1 MMTPTTDE
9 KKDDKI
15 RTGMVHV
22 SDGKSRPRPARLR
35 LTMESITVQRQ
46 QPKPVHT
53 NNHNNVPH
61 ARERMVQ
68 ITRQK
73 VGGLGLSIKGGS
85 EHKLPIL
92 ISKIYKDQAADQ
104 TGQLFVGDAVIKV
117 NGEYITACKHDDAV
131 NILRNAGDIVVLT
144 VKHYRAAT
152 PFLQKQAGEAG
163 SAAASDTDSSGA
175 SPHTDHNCNNHAP
188 ANTTTTTANHTGHT
202 TTPPQAAW
210 SESEEGSRPSS
221 AAGSLRSRPS
231 SVASDRLE
239 RHDRPDR
246 PDRLSDKQDADT
258 EWVDVVSVPLMMA
271 YVTRYVLGTDKLR
284 PGAFEVRGAR
294 PELTTG
300 VVHLEEAAA
309 LSHWLKAIS
318 DNIVGLTNL
327 QMKLF
332 NRHLAAGERI
342 EYMGWVVEG
351 VVLHGQPW
359 QHYRPKFLVLK
370 GTDVMLFDVPP
381 MNITELAKCPETLKV
396 YQTMFRTV
404 KESETVDWRQHCF
417 LVQSSACGPGGAPG
431 PRYFSAETRQELL
444 RVEAAWTASIVNSVI
459 RLGKKTFTVVHGGR
473 AAGLTLDWAAGF
485 TLSEGSAGAAP
496 VWAYRF
502 SQLRGSSDDGKSKL
516 KLHFQDAETKIIE
529 TKELE
534 CQILQSLL
542 FCMHAFL
549 TAKVASVDPA
559 FLASIHQAN

>member
-1 MMTPTTDE
+1 MMTPIE
-9 KKDDKI
+9 ENKDDKI
-15 RTGMVHV
+15 RMGMVQV
-22 SDGKSRPRPARLR
+22 SDGKSRPRPARLV
-35 LTMESITVQRQ
+35 LSMDAVTVQREV
-46 QPKPVHT
+46 PVVVPVRDK
-53 NNHNNVPH
+53 NVPH

-73 VGGLGLSIKGGS
+73 VGGLGLSIKGGA

-117 NGEYITACKHDDAV
+117 NGEYITACSHDDAV
-131 NILRNAGDIVVLT
+131 TILRNAGDIVVLT

-152 PFLQKQAGEAG
+152 PFLQKQADG
-163 SAAASDTDSSGA
+163 ASDTDSSTGDEHPSLHGKPVDA
-175 SPHTDHNCNNHAP
+175 NCNEKAEQTNGGWQ
-188 ANTTTTTANHTGHT
+188 TAWGEE
-202 TTPPQAAW
+202 
-210 SESEEGSRPSS
+210 ESSRPGS
-221 AAGSLRSRPS
+221 AAGSQRSRPS
-231 SVASDRLE
+231 SVASDRLG
-239 RHDRPDR
+239 
-246 PDRLSDKQDADT
+246 ADHT
-258 EWVDVVSVPLMMA
+258 QLHGPKEWKDVVSVPLMMG
-271 YVTRYVLGTDKLR
+271 YVTRYVFGTDKLR

-294 PELTTG
+294 PQMTTG
-300 VVHLEEAAA
+300 VIHAEDPAA
-309 LSHWLKAIS
+309 LSQWLKSIS

-332 NRHLAAGERI
+332 NRQLAVGERI
-342 EYMGWVVEG
+342 EYMGWVHEG
-351 VVLHGQPW
+351 VLCGAQPW
-359 QHYRPKFLVLK
+359 QTYRPKFLLLK

-381 MNITELAKCPETLKV
+381 MNIAELAKCPETLKV

-417 LVQSSACGPGGAPG
+417 LVQSSGAGPGGGAAG
-431 PRYFSAETRQELL
+431 PRYFSAETRRELL
-444 RVEAAWTASIVNSVI
+444 RVEAAWTSNIVNSVT
-459 RLGKKTFTVVHGGR
+459 RLQKKTFTVVHGGR
-473 AAGLTLDWAAGF
+473 AAGLTLDWSSGF
-485 TLSEGSAGAAP
+485 SLSEGTPGAPP

-516 KLHFQDAETKIIE
+516 KLHFQDAETKVIE

-559 FLASIHQAN
+559 FLASMHQNN

>member
-1 MMTPTTDE
+1 MMTPIEE
-9 KKDDKI
+9 KKDEKI
-15 RTGMVHV
+15 RTGMVQV
-22 SDGKSRPRPARLR
+22 SDGKSRPRPARLV
-35 LTMESITVQRQ
+35 LTMEAVTVQREVVIPP
-46 QPKPVHT
+46 QPPRDKS
-53 NNHNNVPH
+53 VPH

-68 ITRQK
+68 LTRQK
-73 VGGLGLSIKGGS
+73 VGGLGLSIKGGA

-152 PFLQKQAGEAG
+152 PFLQKQADG
-163 SAAASDTDSSGA
+163 ASDTDSSTGDEHPSLHNKVDA
-175 SPHTDHNCNNHAP
+175 NCNSER
-188 ANTTTTTANHTGHT
+188 TADTNGGW
-202 TTPPQAAW
+202 QSAW
-210 SESEEGSRPSS
+210 GDAEESSRPGS
-221 AAGSLRSRPS
+221 AAGSTRSSRPP
-231 SVASDRLE
+231 SVASDRLN
-239 RHDRPDR
+239 DRATEGA
-246 PDRLSDKQDADT
+246 K
-258 EWVDVVSVPLMMA
+258 EWVDVISVPLMMG
-271 YVTRYVLGTDKLR
+271 YVTRYVFGTDKLR

-294 PELTTG
+294 PQVTTG
-300 VVHLEEAAA
+300 VIHVDEPAA
-309 LSHWLKAIS
+309 LSHWLKSIS
-318 DNIVGLTNL
+318 DNIMGLTNL

-332 NRHLAAGERI
+332 NRHLSGGERI
-342 EYMGWVVEG
+342 EYMGWVHEG
-351 VVLHGQPW
+351 LVSGAQPW
-359 QHYRPKFLVLK
+359 QTYRPKFLVLK

-381 MNITELAKCPETLKV
+381 TNITELAKCPETLKV

-417 LVQSSACGPGGAPG
+417 LVQSSTSLTAAAA
-431 PRYFSAETRQELL
+431 PRYFSAETRHELL
-444 RVEAAWTASIVNSVI
+444 RLEAAWTANIVNSVV
-459 RLGKKTFTVVHGGR
+459 RLGKKTFTVVHMGR
-473 AAGLTLDWAAGF
+473 AAGLTLDWSSGF
-485 TLSEGSAGAAP
+485 SLSEGTPGAAP
-496 VWAYRF
+496 VWSYRF

-516 KLHFQDAETKIIE
+516 KLHFQDTETKVIE

-559 FLASIHQAN
+559 FLASIQQAN

>member
-1 MMTPTTDE
+1 MMTPIEE
-9 KKDDKI
+9 KKDEKI
-15 RTGMVHV
+15 RTGMVQV
-22 SDGKSRPRPARLR
+22 SDGKSRPMPARLV
-35 LTMESITVQRQ
+35 LTMDAVTVQREVIV
-46 QPKPVHT
+46 PAPARDKS
-53 NNHNNVPH
+53 VPH

-73 VGGLGLSIKGGS
+73 VGGLGLSIKGGA

-152 PFLQKQAGEAG
+152 PFLQKQADG
-163 SAAASDTDSSGA
+163 ASDTDSSTGDEHP
-175 SPHTDHNCNNHAP
+175 SLHNKVDDNCNTEKTETN
-188 ANTTTTTANHTGHT
+188 GGW
-202 TTPPQAAW
+202 QSAW
-210 SESEEGSRPSS
+210 GDSVEARESRP
-221 AAGSLRSRPS
+221 P

-239 RHDRPDR
+239 GTR
-246 PDRLSDKQDADT
+246 
-258 EWVDVVSVPLMMA
+258 EWVDVVSVPLMMG

-294 PELTTG
+294 AHVTSG
-300 VVHLEEAAA
+300 VIHVDEPAA
-309 LSHWLKAIS
+309 LSHWLKSIS
-318 DNIVGLTNL
+318 DNIMGLTNL

-332 NRHLAAGERI
+332 NRHLPAGERI
-342 EYMGWVVEG
+342 EYLGWVQEG
-351 VVLHGQPW
+351 EVCGAQPW
-359 QHYRPKFLVLK
+359 QTYRPKFLVLK
-370 GTDVMLFDVPP
+370 GTDVMLFDTPP
-381 MNITELAKCPETLKV
+381 MNITELAKCPEVLKV

-417 LVQSSACGPGGAPG
+417 LVQSSSAGPAAAG
-431 PRYFSAETRQELL
+431 PRYFSTDTRHELL
-444 RVEAAWTASIVNSVI
+444 RVEAAWTANIVHSVH
-459 RLGKKTFTVVHGGR
+459 RLGKKTFTVVHMGR
-473 AAGLTLDWAAGF
+473 AAGLTLDWANGF
-485 TLSEGSAGAAP
+485 SLSEGSPGAPP

-516 KLHFQDAETKIIE
+516 KLHFQDTETKVIE

-559 FLASIHQAN
+559 FLASIQHSN

>member
-1 MMTPTTDE
+1 MMTPIEE
-9 KKDDKI
+9 KKDEKI
-15 RTGMVHV
+15 RTGMVQV
-22 SDGKSRPRPARLR
+22 SDGKSRPRPARLV
-35 LTMESITVQRQ
+35 LTMDAVTVQREV
-46 QPKPVHT
+46 PVPAHPPRDK
-53 NNHNNVPH
+53 NVPH

-68 ITRQK
+68 VTRQK
-73 VGGLGLSIKGGS
+73 VGGLGLSIKGGA

-152 PFLQKQAGEAG
+152 PFLQKQADG
-163 SAAASDTDSSGA
+163 ASDTDSSTGD
-175 SPHTDHNCNNHAP
+175 DHPSLHGKNVDANCNSEKIAENGGWQSAWGSAEECSRPGSAASRPPSVASVSERHN
-188 ANTTTTTANHTGHT
+188 ANTTTTTTTGAT
-202 TTPPQAAW
+202 
-210 SESEEGSRPSS
+210 
-221 AAGSLRSRPS
+221 
-231 SVASDRLE
+231 
-239 RHDRPDR
+239 
-246 PDRLSDKQDADT
+246 T
-258 EWVDVVSVPLMMA
+258 EWVDIVSVPLMMG

-294 PELTTG
+294 GGSSG
-300 VVHLEEAAA
+300 VLHADDPAA

-318 DNIVGLTNL
+318 DNVVGLTNL

-351 VVLHGQPW
+351 EVSAAQPW
-359 QHYRPKFLVLK
+359 QTYRPKFLVLK

-381 MNITELAKCPETLKV
+381 MNIAELAKCPETLKV

-417 LVQSSACGPGGAPG
+417 LVQASAGAGPGAAG
-431 PRYFSAETRQELL
+431 PRYFSAETRRDLL
-444 RVEAAWTASIVNSVI
+444 RVEQAWTANIVNSVV
-459 RLGKKTFTVVHGGR
+459 RLGKKTFTVVHLGR

-485 TLSEGSAGAAP
+485 SLSEGTPGAPP

-516 KLHFQDAETKIIE
+516 KLHFQDSETKVIE

-559 FLASIHQAN
+559 FLASIQQSN

>member
-1 MMTPTTDE
+1 MMTPIEEKRDE
-9 KKDDKI
+9 KI
-15 RTGMVHV
+15 RTGMVQV
-22 SDGKSRPRPARLR
+22 SDGKSRPRPARLV
-35 LTMESITVQRQ
+35 LTMDAVTVQREA
-46 QPKPVHT
+46 PVPAHPPRDRS
-53 NNHNNVPH
+53 VPH

-68 ITRQK
+68 VTRQK

-152 PFLQKQAGEAG
+152 PFLQKNTDG
-163 SAAASDTDSSGA
+163 ASDTDSSTGDEHPSLHNKVDA
-175 SPHTDHNCNNHAP
+175 NCNSERSAETN
-188 ANTTTTTANHTGHT
+188 GGW
-202 TTPPQAAW
+202 QSAW
-210 SESEEGSRPSS
+210 GDDESRPGS
-221 AAGSLRSRPS
+221 AAGSARGSRPP
-231 SVASDRLE
+231 SVASDRA
-239 RHDRPDR
+239 PDG
-246 PDRLSDKQDADT
+246 K
-258 EWVDVVSVPLMMA
+258 EWIDVVSVPLMMG

-294 PELTTG
+294 PHMTTG
-300 VVHLEEAAA
+300 VIHAEDPAA
-309 LSHWLKAIS
+309 LSHWLKSIS

-327 QMKLF
+327 QMKLL
-332 NRHLAAGERI
+332 NRQLAGGERI
-342 EYMGWVVEG
+342 EHMGWVHEG
-351 VVLHGQPW
+351 EACGAAPW
-359 QHYRPKFLVLK
+359 QTYRAKFLVLK

-381 MNITELAKCPETLKV
+381 MNVTELAKCPETLKV

-417 LVQSSACGPGGAPG
+417 LVQSSGAGPAGAAGAG

-444 RVEAAWTASIVNSVI
+444 RVEAAWTANIVNSVI
-459 RLGKKTFTVVHGGR
+459 RLGKKTFTVVHAGR

-485 TLSEGSAGAAP
+485 SLSDGPGAPP

-516 KLHFQDAETKIIE
+516 KLHFQDTETKVIE

-559 FLASIHQAN
+559 FLASIQQSN

>member
-1 MMTPTTDE
+1 MMTPIEE
-9 KKDDKI
+9 KKDEKI
-15 RTGMVHV
+15 RTGMVQV
-22 SDGKSRPRPARLR
+22 SDGKSRPRPARLV
-35 LTMESITVQRQ
+35 LTMESVTVQREVIVPPQ
-46 QPKPVHT
+46 LPRDKT
-53 NNHNNVPH
+53 VPH

-73 VGGLGLSIKGGS
+73 VGGLGLSIKGGA

-152 PFLQKQAGEAG
+152 PFLQKQADG
-163 SAAASDTDSSGA
+163 ASDTDSSTGDEHPSLHNKVDA
-175 SPHTDHNCNNHAP
+175 NCNNERTET
-188 ANTTTTTANHTGHT
+188 NGGW
-202 TTPPQAAW
+202 QSAW
-210 SESEEGSRPSS
+210 DGDESSRPGS
-221 AAGSLRSRPS
+221 AAGSMRGSRPP
-231 SVASDRLE
+231 SVASDRL
-239 RHDRPDR
+239 PDG
-246 PDRLSDKQDADT
+246 SK
-258 EWVDVVSVPLMMA
+258 EWVDVVSVPLMMG
-271 YVTRYVLGTDKLR
+271 YVTRYVFGTDKLR

-294 PELTTG
+294 PSQSTG
-300 VVHLEEAAA
+300 VIHVDDPAA
-309 LSHWLKAIS
+309 LSHWLKGVS
-318 DNIVGLTNL
+318 DNITGLTNL

-332 NRHLAAGERI
+332 NRHLPGGERI
-342 EYMGWVVEG
+342 EYMGWVHEG
-351 VVLHGQPW
+351 VVAAAQSW
-359 QHYRPKFLVLK
+359 QSYRPRFLVLK

-381 MNITELAKCPETLKV
+381 MNVTELAKCPETLKV

-404 KESETVDWRQHCF
+404 KESEMVDWRQHCF
-417 LVQSSACGPGGAPG
+417 LVQSSAGSLSAPG
-431 PRYFSAETRQELL
+431 PRYFSAETRHELL
-444 RVEAAWTASIVNSVI
+444 RLEAAWTANIVNSVV
-459 RLGKKTFTVVHGGR
+459 RLEKKTFTVVHGGR
-473 AAGLTLDWAAGF
+473 PAGLTLDWAGGF
-485 TLSEGSAGAAP
+485 SLSEGGPGAAP
-496 VWAYRF
+496 LWAYRF

-516 KLHFQDAETKIIE
+516 KLHFQDTETKVIE

-559 FLASIHQAN
+559 FLASIQHH

>member
-1 MMTPTTDE
+1 MMTPIEE
-9 KKDDKI
+9 KKDEKI
-15 RTGMVHV
+15 RTGMVQV
-22 SDGKSRPRPARLR
+22 SDGKSRPRPARLV
-35 LTMESITVQRQ
+35 LTMDAVTVQREVPV
-46 QPKPVHT
+46 QPQPPKDKNIPHT
-53 NNHNNVPH
+53 
-61 ARERMVQ
+61 RERMVQ

-73 VGGLGLSIKGGS
+73 VGGLGLSIKGGA

-152 PFLQKQAGEAG
+152 PFLQKQADG
-163 SAAASDTDSSGA
+163 ASDTDSSTGD
-175 SPHTDHNCNNHAP
+175 DHPSLHGKGVDANCNSEKIAE
-188 ANTTTTTANHTGHT
+188 TRGW
-202 TTPPQAAW
+202 QSAW
-210 SESEEGSRPSS
+210 GSGEEGSRPGS
-221 AAGSLRSRPS
+221 AAGRASRPP
-231 SVASDRLE
+231 SVASAGE
-239 RHDRPDR
+239 RRP
-246 PDRLSDKQDADT
+246 QT
-258 EWVDVVSVPLMMA
+258 EWVDVVSVPLMMG

-294 PELTTG
+294 GGSSG
-300 VVHLEEAAA
+300 VLLAEEPAA
-309 LSHWLKAIS
+309 LSQWLKAVS
-318 DNIVGLTNL
+318 DNVVGLTNL

-332 NRHLAAGERI
+332 NRHLPAGERI

-351 VVLHGQPW
+351 EVSATQPW
-359 QHYRPKFLVLK
+359 QTYRPKFLVLK

-381 MNITELAKCPETLKV
+381 MNIAELAKCPETLKV
-396 YQTMFRTV
+396 YQSMFRTV

-417 LVQSSACGPGGAPG
+417 LVQAGGGGGPGAPG
-431 PRYFSAETRQELL
+431 ARYFSTETRQELL
-444 RVEAAWTASIVNSVI
+444 RVEAAWTSNVVDSVV
-459 RLGKKTFTVVHGGR
+459 RLGKKTFTVVHMGR
-473 AAGLTLDWAAGF
+473 AAGLTLDWAGGF
-485 TLSEGSAGAAP
+485 SLSEGTPGAPP

-516 KLHFQDAETKIIE
+516 KLHFQDSETKVIE

-559 FLASIHQAN
+559 FLASIQRSN

>member
-1 MMTPTTDE
+1 MMTPIED
-9 KKDDKI
+9 KKDEKI
-15 RTGMVHV
+15 RTGMVQV
-22 SDGKSRPRPARLR
+22 SDGKSRPRPARLV
-35 LTMESITVQRQ
+35 LTMDAVCVQREACVPM
-46 QPKPVHT
+46 QPPRDKS
-53 NNHNNVPH
+53 VPH

-73 VGGLGLSIKGGS
+73 VGGLGLSIKGGA

-152 PFLQKQAGEAG
+152 PFLQKQADG
-163 SAAASDTDSSGA
+163 ASDTDSSTGD
-175 SPHTDHNCNNHAP
+175 DHPSLHNKPVDANCNSERSVEQTN
-188 ANTTTTTANHTGHT
+188 GGW
-202 TTPPQAAW
+202 QSAW
-210 SESEEGSRPSS
+210 GDEDSSRPGS
-221 AAGSLRSRPS
+221 AAGSTRGSRPP
-231 SVASDRLE
+231 SVASDRPPNGPVL
-239 RHDRPDR
+239 
-246 PDRLSDKQDADT
+246 K
-258 EWVDVVSVPLMMA
+258 EWVDVVSVPLMMG

-294 PELTTG
+294 PHQTTG
-300 VVHLEEAAA
+300 VIHAEDPAA
-309 LSHWLKAIS
+309 LSHWLKSIS

-332 NRHLAAGERI
+332 NRALPAGERI
-342 EYMGWVVEG
+342 EYMGWVHEG
-351 VVLHGQPW
+351 VVSAAQPW
-359 QHYRPKFLVLK
+359 QTYRPKFLVLK
-370 GTDVMLFDVPP
+370 GTDVMLFDTPP
-381 MNITELAKCPETLKV
+381 MNITELAKCPEVLKV

-417 LVQSSACGPGGAPG
+417 LVQSGAGGAGPGAAG
-431 PRYFSAETRQELL
+431 PRYFSAETRQDLL
-444 RVEAAWTASIVNSVI
+444 RVEAAWTANIVNAVV
-459 RLGKKTFTVVHGGR
+459 RLGKKTFTVVHLGR
-473 AAGLTLDWAAGF
+473 AAGLTLDWAGGF
-485 TLSEGSAGAAP
+485 SLSEGTPGAPP
-496 VWAYRF
+496 VWSYRF

-516 KLHFQDAETKIIE
+516 KLHFQDAETKLIE

-559 FLASIHQAN
+559 FLASIQHSN

>member
-1 MMTPTTDE
+1 MMTPIEE
-9 KKDDKI
+9 KKDEKI
-15 RTGMVHV
+15 RTGMVQV
-22 SDGKSRPRPARLR
+22 SDGKSRPRPARLL
-35 LTMESITVQRQ
+35 LTMDAVTIQREAPVPILP
-46 QPKPVHT
+46 PKDK
-53 NNHNNVPH
+53 NVPH

-152 PFLQKQAGEAG
+152 PFLQKQADG
-163 SAAASDTDSSGA
+163 ASDTDSSTGD
-175 SPHTDHNCNNHAP
+175 DHPSLHNKVDANCNSEKSSE
-188 ANTTTTTANHTGHT
+188 HTNGGW
-202 TTPPQAAW
+202 QSAW
-210 SESEEGSRPSS
+210 PDEESSRPGSATGSVRGSRP
-221 AAGSLRSRPS
+221 P
-231 SVASDRLE
+231 SVASDR
-239 RHDRPDR
+239 HDVTI
-246 PDRLSDKQDADT
+246 K
-258 EWVDVVSVPLMMA
+258 EWVDVVSVPLMMG

-294 PELTTG
+294 PHLTTG
-300 VVHLEEAAA
+300 VIHVDDPVA
-309 LSHWLKAIS
+309 LSHWLKSIS

-342 EYMGWVVEG
+342 EYMGWVHEG
-351 VVLHGQPW
+351 VVTAPQPW
-359 QHYRPKFLVLK
+359 QSYRPKFLVLK

-381 MNITELAKCPETLKV
+381 MNMTELAKCPESLKV

-417 LVQSSACGPGGAPG
+417 LVQSSSAGVGTPG

-444 RVEAAWTASIVNSVI
+444 RVEAAWTANIVNSVI
-459 RLGKKTFTVVHGGR
+459 RLGKKTFTVVHSGR
-473 AAGLTLDWAAGF
+473 AAGLTLDWSAGF
-485 TLSEGSAGAAP
+485 SLTEGTPGASP
-496 VWAYRF
+496 VWSYRF

-516 KLHFQDAETKIIE
+516 KLHFQDAETKVIE

-559 FLASIHQAN
+559 FLASIQQSN

>member
-1 MMTPTTDE
+1 MMTPIEE
-9 KKDDKI
+9 KKDEKI
-15 RTGMVHV
+15 RTGMVQV
-22 SDGKSRPRPARLR
+22 SDGKSRPRPARLV
-35 LTMESITVQRQ
+35 LTMEAVTVQREVVIPP
-46 QPKPVHT
+46 QPPRDK
-53 NNHNNVPH
+53 NVPH

-68 ITRQK
+68 LTRQK
-73 VGGLGLSIKGGS
+73 VGGLGLSIKGGA

-152 PFLQKQAGEAG
+152 PFLQKQADG
-163 SAAASDTDSSGA
+163 ASDTDSSTGDEHPSLHNKVDA
-175 SPHTDHNCNNHAP
+175 NCNSERTDTN
-188 ANTTTTTANHTGHT
+188 GGW
-202 TTPPQAAW
+202 QSAW
-210 SESEEGSRPSS
+210 GDPDDGSRPGS
-221 AAGSLRSRPS
+221 AAGSARGSRPP
-231 SVASDRLE
+231 SVASDRL
-239 RHDRPDR
+239 PDR
-246 PDRLSDKQDADT
+246 APVGCK
-258 EWVDVVSVPLMMA
+258 EWVDVISVPLMMG
-271 YVTRYVLGTDKLR
+271 YVTRYVFGTDKLR

-294 PELTTG
+294 PQQTTG
-300 VVHLEEAAA
+300 VVHVDEPAA
-309 LSHWLKAIS
+309 LSHWLKSIS
-318 DNIVGLTNL
+318 DNIMGLTNL

-332 NRHLAAGERI
+332 NRHLSGGERI
-342 EYMGWVVEG
+342 EYMGWVHEG
-351 VVLHGQPW
+351 LVSGAQPW
-359 QHYRPKFLVLK
+359 QTYRPRFLVLK

-381 MNITELAKCPETLKV
+381 AGIAELPKCPETLKV

-417 LVQSSACGPGGAPG
+417 LVQSSSSLTSAAA
-431 PRYFSAETRQELL
+431 PRYFSAETRHELL
-444 RVEAAWTASIVNSVI
+444 RLEAAWTANIVNSVV
-459 RLGKKTFTVVHGGR
+459 RLGKTFTVVHMGR
-473 AAGLTLDWAAGF
+473 AAGLTLDWSSGF
-485 TLSEGSAGAAP
+485 SLSEGTPGAPP
-496 VWAYRF
+496 VWSYRF

-516 KLHFQDAETKIIE
+516 KLHFQDTETKVIE

-559 FLASIHQAN
+559 FLASIQQAN

>member
-1 MMTPTTDE
+1 MMTPIEE
-9 KKDDKI
+9 KKDEKI
-15 RTGMVHV
+15 RTGMVQV
-22 SDGKSRPRPARLR
+22 SDGKSRPRPARLV
-35 LTMESITVQRQ
+35 LTMDAVTVQREAPAPV
-46 QPKPVHT
+46 QPAKDKS
-53 NNHNNVPH
+53 VPH

-73 VGGLGLSIKGGS
+73 VGGLGLSIKGGA

-152 PFLQKQAGEAG
+152 PFLQKQADG
-163 SAAASDTDSSGA
+163 ASDTDSSTGD
-175 SPHTDHNCNNHAP
+175 DHPSLHNKTVDANCNSEKNPEQTNGGWQSAWEGCEGSRP
-188 ANTTTTTANHTGHT
+188 GSAAGSARGSRPPSAASDLPDPTLNNTTTTA
-202 TTPPQAAW
+202 
-210 SESEEGSRPSS
+210 
-221 AAGSLRSRPS
+221 
-231 SVASDRLE
+231 
-239 RHDRPDR
+239 
-246 PDRLSDKQDADT
+246 K
-258 EWVDVVSVPLMMA
+258 EWRDVVTVPLMMG
-271 YVTRYVLGTDKLR
+271 YVTRYVFGTDKLR

-294 PELTTG
+294 PHVTTG
-300 VVHLEEAAA
+300 VIHAEDPAA
-309 LSHWLKAIS
+309 LSLWLKSIS

-332 NRHLAAGERI
+332 NRHFGVGERI
-342 EYMGWVVEG
+342 EYMGWVHEG
-351 VVLHGQPW
+351 VLQAQQPW
-359 QHYRPKFLVLK
+359 QTYRPKFLVLK

-417 LVQSSACGPGGAPG
+417 LVQSSAAGPAGAAPPG
-431 PRYFSAETRQELL
+431 PRYFSAETRRDLL
-444 RVEAAWTASIVNSVI
+444 RVDQAWTANIVNSVI
-459 RLGKKTFTVVHGGR
+459 RLGKKTFTVVHMGR

-485 TLSEGSAGAAP
+485 SLSEGTPGAKP

-516 KLHFQDAETKIIE
+516 KLHFQDSETKVIE

-559 FLASIHQAN
+559 FLASIQQAN

>member
-1 MMTPTTDE
+1 MMTPIEE

-15 RTGMVHV
+15 RTGMVQV
-22 SDGKSRPRPARLR
+22 SDGKSRPRPARLV
-35 LTMESITVQRQ
+35 LTMDAVTVQREAPVPV
-46 QPKPVHT
+46 QPKDK
-53 NNHNNVPH
+53 NVPH

-73 VGGLGLSIKGGS
+73 VGGLGLSIKGGA

-152 PFLQKQAGEAG
+152 LFLQKQANG
-163 SAAASDTDSSGA
+163 ASDTDSSTGD
-175 SPHTDHNCNNHAP
+175 DHPSHHKQVDANCNERSTEQTN
-188 ANTTTTTANHTGHT
+188 GGW
-202 TTPPQAAW
+202 QSAW
-210 SESEEGSRPSS
+210 PDNEESSRPGS
-221 AAGSLRSRPS
+221 ATGSVRSSRPP
-231 SVASDRLE
+231 SVASDRPSE
-239 RHDRPDR
+239 NVA
-246 PDRLSDKQDADT
+246 K
-258 EWVDVVSVPLMMA
+258 EWIDVVSVPLMMG
-271 YVTRYVLGTDKLR
+271 YVTRYVFGTDKLR
-284 PGAFEVRGAR
+284 PAAFEVRGAR
-294 PELTTG
+294 AHLTTG
-300 VVHLEEAAA
+300 VVHLDEPAA
-309 LSHWLKAIS
+309 LSHWLKAIA

-332 NRHLAAGERI
+332 NRHFPAGERI
-342 EYMGWVVEG
+342 EYMGWVHEG
-351 VVLHGQPW
+351 VVSQAQPW
-359 QHYRPKFLVLK
+359 QTYRPKFLVLK
-370 GTDVMLFDVPP
+370 GTDVMLFDEPP
-381 MNITELAKCPETLKV
+381 MNVTELAKCPETLKV

-417 LVQSSACGPGGAPG
+417 LVQSSAGGPGTPG
-431 PRYFSAETRQELL
+431 PRYFSAETRQDLL
-444 RVEAAWTASIVNSVI
+444 RVEAAWTANIVNSVI
-459 RLGKKTFTVVHGGR
+459 RLGKKTFTVVHSGR
-473 AAGLTLDWAAGF
+473 AAGLTLDWSAGF
-485 TLSEGSAGAAP
+485 SLSEGTPGAPP
-496 VWAYRF
+496 VW
-502 SQLRGSSDDGKSKL
+502 SDDGKSKL
-516 KLHFQDAETKIIE
+516 KLHFQDSETKVIE

-559 FLASIHQAN
+559 FLASIHQSN

>member
-1 MMTPTTDE
+1 MTPIEE
-9 KKDDKI
+9 KKDEKI
-15 RTGMVHV
+15 RTGMVQV
-22 SDGKSRPRPARLR
+22 SDGKSRPRPARLV
-35 LTMESITVQRQ
+35 LTMDAVTVQREA
-46 QPKPVHT
+46 PVPVLPIKDK
-53 NNHNNVPH
+53 NVPH

-73 VGGLGLSIKGGS
+73 VGGLGLSIKGGA

-152 PFLQKQAGEAG
+152 PFLQKQADG
-163 SAAASDTDSSGA
+163 ASDTDSSTGD
-175 SPHTDHNCNNHAP
+175 DHPSLHNKPVDANCNEK
-188 ANTTTTTANHTGHT
+188 TTEQMNGGWQSAWTDGDENSRPGSATG
-202 TTPPQAAW
+202 
-210 SESEEGSRPSS
+210 SVRGSRP
-221 AAGSLRSRPS
+221 P
-231 SVASDRLE
+231 SVASDKPTE
-239 RHDRPDR
+239 IM
-246 PDRLSDKQDADT
+246 K
-258 EWVDVVSVPLMMA
+258 EWVDIVSVPLMMG
-271 YVTRYVLGTDKLR
+271 YVTRYVFGTDKLR

-294 PELTTG
+294 PLLTTG
-300 VVHLEEAAA
+300 VIHAEDPAA
-309 LSHWLKAIS
+309 LSHWLKSIS

-332 NRHLAAGERI
+332 NRHLLVGERI
-342 EYMGWVVEG
+342 EYMGWVHEG
-351 VVLHGQPW
+351 VVQAQQPW
-359 QHYRPKFLVLK
+359 QTYRPKFLVLK

-417 LVQSSACGPGGAPG
+417 LVQSSAPGPGGVGTGTG
-431 PRYFSAETRQELL
+431 PRYFSAETRQDLL
-444 RVEAAWTASIVNSVI
+444 RVEAAWTANIVNSVI
-459 RLGKKTFTVVHGGR
+459 RLGKKTFTVVHLGR

-485 TLSEGSAGAAP
+485 SLSEGTPGAKP

-516 KLHFQDAETKIIE
+516 KLHFQDAETKVIE

-559 FLASIHQAN
+559 FLASIQQSN

>member
-1 MMTPTTDE
+1 MMTPIEE
-9 KKDDKI
+9 KKDEKI
-15 RTGMVHV
+15 RTGMVQV
-22 SDGKSRPRPARLR
+22 SDGKSRPRPARLV
-35 LTMESITVQRQ
+35 LTMESVTVQREVIVPPQ
-46 QPKPVHT
+46 LPRDKT
-53 NNHNNVPH
+53 VPH

-73 VGGLGLSIKGGS
+73 VGGLGLSIKGGA

-152 PFLQKQAGEAG
+152 PFLQKQ
-163 SAAASDTDSSGA
+163 
-175 SPHTDHNCNNHAP
+175 
-188 ANTTTTTANHTGHT
+188 
-202 TTPPQAAW
+202 
-210 SESEEGSRPSS
+210 
-221 AAGSLRSRPS
+221 
-231 SVASDRLE
+231 
-239 RHDRPDR
+239 
-246 PDRLSDKQDADT
+246 
-258 EWVDVVSVPLMMA
+258 VPLMMG
-271 YVTRYVLGTDKLR
+271 YVTRYVFGTDKLR

-294 PELTTG
+294 PSQSTG
-300 VVHLEEAAA
+300 VIHVDDPAA
-309 LSHWLKAIS
+309 LSHWLKGVS
-318 DNIVGLTNL
+318 DNITGLTNL

-332 NRHLAAGERI
+332 NRHLPGGERI
-342 EYMGWVVEG
+342 EYMGWVHEG
-351 VVLHGQPW
+351 VVAAAQSW
-359 QHYRPKFLVLK
+359 QSYRPRFLVLK

-381 MNITELAKCPETLKV
+381 MNVTELAKCPETLKV

-404 KESETVDWRQHCF
+404 KESEMVDWRQHCF
-417 LVQSSACGPGGAPG
+417 LVQSSAGSLSAPG
-431 PRYFSAETRQELL
+431 PRYFSAETRHELL
-444 RVEAAWTASIVNSVI
+444 RLEAAWTANIVNSVV
-459 RLGKKTFTVVHGGR
+459 RLEKKTFTVVHGGR
-473 AAGLTLDWAAGF
+473 PAGLTLDWAGGF
-485 TLSEGSAGAAP
+485 SLSEGGPGAAP
-496 VWAYRF
+496 LWAYRF

-516 KLHFQDAETKIIE
+516 KLHFQDTETKVIE

-559 FLASIHQAN
+559 FLASIQHH

>member
-1 MMTPTTDE
+1 MMTPIEE
-9 KKDDKI
+9 KKDEKI
-15 RTGMVHV
+15 RTGMVQV
-22 SDGKSRPRPARLR
+22 SDGKSRPRPARLV
-35 LTMESITVQRQ
+35 LTMDAVTVQREAPVPV
-46 QPKPVHT
+46 QPTKDK
-53 NNHNNVPH
+53 NVPH

-73 VGGLGLSIKGGS
+73 VGGLGLSIKGGA

-152 PFLQKQAGEAG
+152 PFLQKQADG
-163 SAAASDTDSSGA
+163 ASDTDSSTGD
-175 SPHTDHNCNNHAP
+175 DHPSLHNKNVDANCNTEK
-188 ANTTTTTANHTGHT
+188 NTEQTNGGW
-202 TTPPQAAW
+202 QSAW
-210 SESEEGSRPSS
+210 GECEEGAGSRPGS
-221 AAGSLRSRPS
+221 APGSARGSRPP
-231 SVASDRLE
+231 SVASDV
-239 RHDRPDR
+239 PDTNR
-246 PDRLSDKQDADT
+246 DWR
-258 EWVDVVSVPLMMA
+258 DVVSVPLMMG

-294 PELTTG
+294 PHLTTG
-300 VVHLEEAAA
+300 VIHAEDPAA
-309 LSHWLKAIS
+309 LSQWLKSIS

-332 NRHLAAGERI
+332 NRHFGPGERI
-342 EYMGWVVEG
+342 EYMGWVHEG
-351 VVLHGQPW
+351 VVQAQQPW
-359 QHYRPKFLVLK
+359 QTYRPKFLVLK

-381 MNITELAKCPETLKV
+381 MSSTELAKCPESLKV

-417 LVQSSACGPGGAPG
+417 LVQSSAPGPAGAAPPG
-431 PRYFSAETRQELL
+431 PRYFSAETRQDLL
-444 RVEAAWTASIVNSVI
+444 RVEAAWTTNIVNSVI
-459 RLGKKTFTVVHGGR
+459 RLGKKTFTVVHMGR

-485 TLSEGSAGAAP
+485 SLSEGTPGAKP

-516 KLHFQDAETKIIE
+516 KLHFQDSETKVIE

-559 FLASIHQAN
+559 FLASIQQSN

>member
-1 MMTPTTDE
+1 MMTPIEERKDE
-9 KKDDKI
+9 KI
-15 RTGMVHV
+15 RTGMVQV
-22 SDGKSRPRPARLR
+22 SDGKSRPRLARLV
-35 LTMESITVQRQ
+35 LTMESVTVQREVVIPP
-46 QPKPVHT
+46 QPPRDKS
-53 NNHNNVPH
+53 VPH

-73 VGGLGLSIKGGS
+73 VGGLGLSIKGGA

-152 PFLQKQAGEAG
+152 PFLQKQGTADG
-163 SAAASDTDSSGA
+163 ASDTDSSTGDEHPSLHNKVDA
-175 SPHTDHNCNNHAP
+175 NCNSERNGET
-188 ANTTTTTANHTGHT
+188 NGGW
-202 TTPPQAAW
+202 QSAW
-210 SESEEGSRPSS
+210 ADGSDGSRPGS
-221 AAGSLRSRPS
+221 AAGSGRSRPPS
-231 SVASDRLE
+231 AASDRAE
-239 RHDRPDR
+239 RA
-246 PDRLSDKQDADT
+246 DAARD
-258 EWVDVVSVPLMMA
+258 WVDVVSVPLMMG
-271 YVTRYVLGTDKLR
+271 YVTRYVFGTDKLR

-294 PELTTG
+294 PQQSSG
-300 VVHLEEAAA
+300 VVHVDDPAA
-309 LSHWLKAIS
+309 LSHWLKSIA
-318 DNIVGLTNL
+318 DNITGLTNL

-332 NRHLAAGERI
+332 NRHLAGGERI
-342 EYMGWVVEG
+342 EYMGWVHEG
-351 VVLHGQPW
+351 LVSAAQPW
-359 QHYRPKFLVLK
+359 QSYRPRFLVLK

-381 MNITELAKCPETLKV
+381 ASVAELAKCPETLKV

-417 LVQSSACGPGGAPG
+417 LLQSSAGSLAAPG
-431 PRYFSAETRQELL
+431 PRYFSAETRHDLL
-444 RVEAAWTASIVNSVI
+444 RLDAAWTNNVVASVV
-459 RLGKKTFTVVHGGR
+459 RLGKKTFTVVHMGR
-473 AAGLTLDWAAGF
+473 AAGLTLDWSAGF
-485 TLSEGSAGAAP
+485 SLSEGTPGAAP
-496 VWAYRF
+496 VWSYRF

-516 KLHFQDAETKIIE
+516 KLHFQDTETKVIE

-559 FLASIHQAN
+559 FLASIQQAH

>member
-1 MMTPTTDE
+1 MMTPVEE
-9 KKDDKI
+9 KKDEKI
-15 RTGMVHV
+15 RTGMVQV
-22 SDGKSRPRPARLR
+22 SDGKSRPRPARLV
-35 LTMESITVQRQ
+35 LTMEAVTIQREAPAPP
-46 QPKPVHT
+46 QPPRDK
-53 NNHNNVPH
+53 NVPH

-152 PFLQKQAGEAG
+152 PFLQKQADG
-163 SAAASDTDSSGA
+163 ASDTDSSTGD
-175 SPHTDHNCNNHAP
+175 DHPSLHNKPVDANCN
-188 ANTTTTTANHTGHT
+188 
-202 TTPPQAAW
+202 
-210 SESEEGSRPSS
+210 SERSVEQTNGGWQVSWEEEGSARGSRPPS
-221 AAGSLRSRPS
+221 AASA
-231 SVASDRLE
+231 ASAASADRA
-239 RHDRPDR
+239 P
-246 PDRLSDKQDADT
+246 T
-258 EWVDVVSVPLMMA
+258 TWVDVVSVPLMMG
-271 YVTRYVLGTDKLR
+271 YVTRYVFGTDKLR

-294 PELTTG
+294 QQTTG
-300 VVHLEEAAA
+300 VIHAEDPAA
-309 LSHWLKAIS
+309 LSLWLKSIS

-327 QMKLF
+327 QMKLL
-332 NRHLAAGERI
+332 NRSLGAGERI
-342 EYMGWVVEG
+342 EYMGWVHEG
-351 VVLHGQPW
+351 VVCGGAPW
-359 QHYRPKFLVLK
+359 QSYAPRFLVLR
-370 GTDVMLFDVPP
+370 GTDVMLFHTPP
-381 MNITELAKCPETLKV
+381 ATLADLAKCPEVLKV

-417 LVQSSACGPGGAPG
+417 LVAAGAPAPAPAPAHLA

-444 RVEAAWTASIVNSVI
+444 RVEAAWTNNVVNSVV

-473 AAGLTLDWAAGF
+473 AAGLTLDWAGGF
-485 TLSEGSAGAAP
+485 SLSEGTPGAPP

-516 KLHFQDAETKIIE
+516 KLHFQDAETKVIE

-559 FLASIHQAN
+559 FLASIHHN

>member
-1 MMTPTTDE
+1 MMTPIEE
-9 KKDDKI
+9 KKDEKI
-15 RTGMVHV
+15 RTGMVQV
-22 SDGKSRPRPARLR
+22 SDGKSRPRPARLV
-35 LTMESITVQRQ
+35 LTMDAVTVQREVLV
-46 QPKPVHT
+46 PPPVRDKS
-53 NNHNNVPH
+53 VPH

-152 PFLQKQAGEAG
+152 PFLQKQAEG
-163 SAAASDTDSSGA
+163 ASDTDSSTGDEHP
-175 SPHTDHNCNNHAP
+175 SPHVRGTLDDNCNSEKIETN
-188 ANTTTTTANHTGHT
+188 GGW
-202 TTPPQAAW
+202 QSGW
-210 SESEEGSRPSS
+210 SEGECEEGSARTSRASSLTS
-221 AAGSLRSRPS
+221 AADPLHPAHEGTR
-231 SVASDRLE
+231 
-239 RHDRPDR
+239 
-246 PDRLSDKQDADT
+246 
-258 EWVDVVSVPLMMA
+258 EWVDIVSVPLMMG
-271 YVTRYVLGTDKLR
+271 YVTRYVSGTDKLR

-294 PELTTG
+294 PQQSSG
-300 VVHLEEAAA
+300 VLHVDEPAA
-309 LSHWLKAIS
+309 LSHWLKSVS
-318 DNIVGLTNL
+318 DNIMGLTNL

-332 NRHLAAGERI
+332 NRHLPRGERI
-342 EYMGWVVEG
+342 EYMGWVQEG
-351 VVLHGQPW
+351 EVRGGQPW
-359 QHYRPKFLVLK
+359 QNYTPKFLMLK
-370 GTDVMLFDVPP
+370 GTDVLLYDTPP
-381 MNITELAKCPETLKV
+381 MSITELTKCPESLKI

-404 KESETVDWRQHCF
+404 KESETVDWRPHCF
-417 LVQSSACGPGGAPG
+417 LLQSSSPGPSPPG
-431 PRYFSAETRQELL
+431 PRYFSTETRHELL
-444 RVEAAWTASIVNSVI
+444 RLEAAWTADVVDAVI
-459 RLGKKTFTVVHGGR
+459 RLGKKTFTVVHLGR
-473 AAGLTLDWAAGF
+473 AAGLTLDWASGF
-485 TLSEGSAGAAP
+485 SLAEGSAGAPP

-516 KLHFQDAETKIIE
+516 KLHFQDTETKVIE

-549 TAKVASVDPA
+549 TAKLASVDPA
-559 FLASIHQAN
+559 FLASLHRAP

>member
-1 MMTPTTDE
+1 MMTPIEE
-9 KKDDKI
+9 KKDEHIYTEI
-15 RTGMVHV
+15 RTGMVQV
-22 SDGKSRPRPARLR
+22 SDGKSRPRPARLV
-35 LTMESITVQRQ
+35 LTMDAVTVQREVPVPA
-46 QPKPVHT
+46 QPPKDK
-53 NNHNNVPH
+53 N
-61 ARERMVQ
+61 ERMVQ
-68 ITRQK
+68 VTRQK

-152 PFLQKQAGEAG
+152 PFLQKQ
-163 SAAASDTDSSGA
+163 
-175 SPHTDHNCNNHAP
+175 
-188 ANTTTTTANHTGHT
+188 
-202 TTPPQAAW
+202 
-210 SESEEGSRPSS
+210 
-221 AAGSLRSRPS
+221 
-231 SVASDRLE
+231 
-239 RHDRPDR
+239 
-246 PDRLSDKQDADT
+246 
-258 EWVDVVSVPLMMA
+258 VPLMMG

-294 PELTTG
+294 GGSTG
-300 VVHLEEAAA
+300 VLHAEEPAA
-309 LSHWLKAIS
+309 LSRWLKAIS
-318 DNIVGLTNL
+318 DNVVGLTNL

-332 NRHLAAGERI
+332 NRHLPAGERI

-351 VVLHGQPW
+351 EVSAAQPW
-359 QHYRPKFLVLK
+359 QTYRPKFLVLK

-381 MNITELAKCPETLKV
+381 MNVAELAKCPETLKV

-417 LVQSSACGPGGAPG
+417 LVQASAAGPGAAG
-431 PRYFSAETRQELL
+431 PRYFSTETRQQLL
-444 RVEAAWTASIVNSVI
+444 RVDRAWTANVLHSVV
-459 RLGKKTFTVVHGGR
+459 RLGKKTFTVVHLGR

-485 TLSEGSAGAAP
+485 SLTEGTPGAPP

-516 KLHFQDAETKIIE
+516 KLHFQDSETKVIE

-559 FLASIHQAN
+559 FLASIQQSN

>member
-1 MMTPTTDE
+1 MMTPIEE
-9 KKDDKI
+9 KKDEKI
-15 RTGMVHV
+15 RMGMVQV
-22 SDGKSRPRPARLR
+22 SDGKSRPRLARLVV
-35 LTMESITVQRQ
+35 TMDAVTVQREAPAP
-46 QPKPVHT
+46 QPQPDRS
-53 NNHNNVPH
+53 VPH

-73 VGGLGLSIKGGS
+73 VGGLGLSIKGGA

-117 NGEYITACKHDDAV
+117 NGEYITACNHDDAV

-152 PFLQKQAGEAG
+152 PFLQKQAD
-163 SAAASDTDSSGA
+163 AASDTDSSTGDEHP
-175 SPHTDHNCNNHAP
+175 SLHSKTLDDNCNSERTNDAD
-188 ANTTTTTANHTGHT
+188 GGW
-202 TTPPQAAW
+202 QSAW
-210 SESEEGSRPSS
+210 SAEEGSRPASRPPS
-221 AAGSLRSRPS
+221 AASAHG
-231 SVASDRLE
+231 
-239 RHDRPDR
+239 
-246 PDRLSDKQDADT
+246 QDQT
-258 EWVDVVSVPLMMA
+258 HWVDVVSVPLMMA
-271 YVTRYVLGTDKLR
+271 YVTRYVFGTDKLR
-284 PGAFEVRGAR
+284 PGAFEVRAR
-294 PELTTG
+294 PHMTTG
-300 VVHLEEAAA
+300 VIHAEDPAA
-309 LSHWLKAIS
+309 LSQWLKSIS

-332 NRHLAAGERI
+332 NRHLSGGERI
-342 EYMGWVVEG
+342 EYMGWVHEG
-351 VVLHGQPW
+351 LVSAAQPW
-359 QHYRPKFLVLK
+359 QTYRPKFLVLK

-381 MNITELAKCPETLKV
+381 MNIAELAKCPETLKV

-417 LVQSSACGPGGAPG
+417 LVQASGAGPGASPAG
-431 PRYFSAETRQELL
+431 PRYFSADTRRDLL
-444 RVEAAWTASIVNSVI
+444 RVEAAWTHNIVNSVV
-459 RLGKKTFTVVHGGR
+459 RLGKKTFTVVHMGR
-473 AAGLTLDWAAGF
+473 AAGLTLDWASGF
-485 TLSEGSAGAAP
+485 SLSEGTPGAPP
-496 VWAYRF
+496 VWSYRF

-516 KLHFQDAETKIIE
+516 KLHFQDTETKVIE

-559 FLASIHQAN
+559 FLASIQQSN

>member
-1 MMTPTTDE
+1 MMTPIEERKDE
-9 KKDDKI
+9 KI
-15 RTGMVHV
+15 RTGMVQV
-22 SDGKSRPRPARLR
+22 SDGKSRPRLARLV
-35 LTMESITVQRQ
+35 LTMESVTVQREVVIPP
-46 QPKPVHT
+46 QPPRDKS
-53 NNHNNVPH
+53 VPH

-73 VGGLGLSIKGGS
+73 VGGLGLSIKGGA

-152 PFLQKQAGEAG
+152 PFLQKQADG
-163 SAAASDTDSSGA
+163 ASDTDSSTGDEHPSLHNKVDA
-175 SPHTDHNCNNHAP
+175 NCNSERHGETN
-188 ANTTTTTANHTGHT
+188 GGW
-202 TTPPQAAW
+202 QSAW
-210 SESEEGSRPSS
+210 AECEDGSRPGS
-221 AAGSLRSRPS
+221 AAGSARGSRPP
-231 SVASDRLE
+231 SVASDRL
-239 RHDRPDR
+239 PDAAR
-246 PDRLSDKQDADT
+246 
-258 EWVDVVSVPLMMA
+258 EWVDVVSVPLMMG
-271 YVTRYVLGTDKLR
+271 YVTRYVFGTDKLR

-294 PELTTG
+294 PQQSSG
-300 VVHLEEAAA
+300 VLHVDDPAA
-309 LSHWLKAIS
+309 LSHWLKGIS
-318 DNIVGLTNL
+318 DNITGLTNL

-332 NRHLAAGERI
+332 NRHLAGGERI
-342 EYMGWVVEG
+342 EYMGWVHEG
-351 VVLHGQPW
+351 LVSAAQPW
-359 QHYRPKFLVLK
+359 QSYRPRFLVLK

-381 MNITELAKCPETLKV
+381 ASVADLAKCPESLKV

-417 LVQSSACGPGGAPG
+417 LLQSSAGSLAAPG
-431 PRYFSAETRQELL
+431 PRYFSAETRHDLL
-444 RVEAAWTASIVNSVI
+444 RLDAAWTNNVVASVV
-459 RLGKKTFTVVHGGR
+459 RLGKKTFTVVHMGR
-473 AAGLTLDWAAGF
+473 AAGLTLDWSSGF
-485 TLSEGSAGAAP
+485 SLSEGTPGAAP
-496 VWAYRF
+496 VWSYRF

-516 KLHFQDAETKIIE
+516 KLHFQDTETKVIE

-559 FLASIHQAN
+559 FLASIQHAH

>member
-1 MMTPTTDE
+1 MMTPIEE
-9 KKDDKI
+9 KKDEKI
-15 RTGMVHV
+15 RTGMVQV
-22 SDGKSRPRPARLR
+22 SDGKSRPRPARLV
-35 LTMESITVQRQ
+35 LTMDAVTVQREAPVPT
-46 QPKPVHT
+46 QPIKDKS
-53 NNHNNVPH
+53 VPH

-73 VGGLGLSIKGGS
+73 VGGLGLSIKGGA

-152 PFLQKQAGEAG
+152 PFLQKQADG
-163 SAAASDTDSSGA
+163 ASDTDSSTGD
-175 SPHTDHNCNNHAP
+175 DHPSLHNKTVDANCNTETP
-188 ANTTTTTANHTGHT
+188 KNTEQTNGGW
-202 TTPPQAAW
+202 QSAW
-210 SESEEGSRPSS
+210 AEGSEGSRPGS
-221 AAGSLRSRPS
+221 ATGSVRSRPP
-231 SVASDRLE
+231 SVASDA
-239 RHDRPDR
+239 HTDNG
-246 PDRLSDKQDADT
+246 K
-258 EWVDVVSVPLMMA
+258 EWVDVVSVPLMMG

-294 PELTTG
+294 PHLTTG
-300 VVHLEEAAA
+300 IIHAEDPAA
-309 LSHWLKAIS
+309 LSNWLKSIS

-332 NRHLAAGERI
+332 NRQLGVGERI
-342 EYMGWVVEG
+342 EYMGWVHEG
-351 VVLHGQPW
+351 VLAPQQPW
-359 QHYRPKFLVLK
+359 QTYRPKFLVLK

-417 LVQSSACGPGGAPG
+417 LVQSSAAGPAGAAPPG
-431 PRYFSAETRQELL
+431 PRYFSAETRRDLL
-444 RVEAAWTASIVNSVI
+444 RVEAAWTNNIVSSVV
-459 RLGKKTFTVVHGGR
+459 RLGKKTFTVVHMGR

-485 TLSEGSAGAAP
+485 SLSEGTPGAKP

-516 KLHFQDAETKIIE
+516 KLHFQDSETKVIE

-559 FLASIHQAN
+559 FLASIQQSN

>member
-1 MMTPTTDE
+1 MMTPIEE
-9 KKDDKI
+9 KKDEKI
-15 RTGMVHV
+15 RTGMVQV
-22 SDGKSRPRPARLR
+22 SDGKSRPRPARLV
-35 LTMESITVQRQ
+35 LTMDAVTVQREAPVPV
-46 QPKPVHT
+46 QPTKDK
-53 NNHNNVPH
+53 NVPH

-73 VGGLGLSIKGGS
+73 VGGLGLSIKGGA

-152 PFLQKQAGEAG
+152 PFLQKQADG
-163 SAAASDTDSSGA
+163 ASDTDSSTGD
-175 SPHTDHNCNNHAP
+175 DHPSLHNKNVDANCNTEKNTEQTNGGWQSAWGECEEGAASRPGSAP
-188 ANTTTTTANHTGHT
+188 GSAR
-202 TTPPQAAW
+202 
-210 SESEEGSRPSS
+210 GSRP
-221 AAGSLRSRPS
+221 P
-231 SVASDRLE
+231 SVASDV
-239 RHDRPDR
+239 PDTNR
-246 PDRLSDKQDADT
+246 DWR
-258 EWVDVVSVPLMMA
+258 DVVSVPLMMG

-294 PELTTG
+294 PHLTTG
-300 VVHLEEAAA
+300 VIHAEDPAA
-309 LSHWLKAIS
+309 LSQWLKSIS

-332 NRHLAAGERI
+332 NRHFGPGERI
-342 EYMGWVVEG
+342 EYMGWVHEG
-351 VVLHGQPW
+351 VVQAQQPW
-359 QHYRPKFLVLK
+359 QTYRPKFLVLK

-381 MNITELAKCPETLKV
+381 MSSTELAKCPESLKV

-417 LVQSSACGPGGAPG
+417 LVQSSAPGPAGAAPPG
-431 PRYFSAETRQELL
+431 PRYFSAETRQDLL
-444 RVEAAWTASIVNSVI
+444 RVEAAWTTNIVNSVI
-459 RLGKKTFTVVHGGR
+459 RLGKKTFTVVHMGR

-485 TLSEGSAGAAP
+485 SLSEGTPGAKP

-516 KLHFQDAETKIIE
+516 KLHFQDSETKVIE

-559 FLASIHQAN
+559 FLASIQQSN

>member
-1 MMTPTTDE
+1 MMTPIEE
-9 KKDDKI
+9 KKDEKI
-15 RTGMVHV
+15 RTGMVQV
-22 SDGKSRPRPARLR
+22 SDGKSRPRPARLV
-35 LTMESITVQRQ
+35 LTMDAVTVQREAPVPV
-46 QPKPVHT
+46 QPTKDK
-53 NNHNNVPH
+53 NVPH

-152 PFLQKQAGEAG
+152 PFLQKQADG
-163 SAAASDTDSSGA
+163 ASDTDSSTGD
-175 SPHTDHNCNNHAP
+175 DHPSLHNKNVDANCNTEK
-188 ANTTTTTANHTGHT
+188 NTEQTNGGWQSAWGECEDVVSRPGSATG
-202 TTPPQAAW
+202 
-210 SESEEGSRPSS
+210 SVRGSRP
-221 AAGSLRSRPS
+221 P
-231 SVASDRLE
+231 SVASDM
-239 RHDRPDR
+239 PC
-246 PDRLSDKQDADT
+246 DT
-258 EWVDVVSVPLMMA
+258 NREWVDVVSVPLMMG

-294 PELTTG
+294 PHLTTG
-300 VVHLEEAAA
+300 VIHAEDPAA
-309 LSHWLKAIS
+309 LSQWLKSIS

-332 NRHLAAGERI
+332 NRHFGPGERI
-342 EYMGWVVEG
+342 EYMGWVHEG
-351 VVLHGQPW
+351 VVQAQQPW
-359 QHYRPKFLVLK
+359 QTYRPKFLVLK

-381 MNITELAKCPETLKV
+381 MSSTELAKCPESLKV

-417 LVQSSACGPGGAPG
+417 LVQSSAPGPAGAAPPG
-431 PRYFSAETRQELL
+431 PRYFSAETRQDLL
-444 RVEAAWTASIVNSVI
+444 RVEAAWTTNIVNSVI
-459 RLGKKTFTVVHGGR
+459 RLGKKTFTVVHMGR

-485 TLSEGSAGAAP
+485 SLSEGTPGAKP

-516 KLHFQDAETKIIE
+516 KLHFQDSETKVIE

-559 FLASIHQAN
+559 FLASIQQSN